1 MSFERT
7 ERSVRRRARVIRWI
21 VVAAVFL
28 AVTAASFAHQYI
40 NGANK
45 PVGVDALCPFGG
57 VETLFS
63 LLTGAGYIDKIVA
76 SSVVLLIGMILLALV
91 LRRSFCGQV
100 CPLGGVQELFG
111 GMGRKLFRRRVTVP
125 PVVDRVAR
133 LLKWAIL
140 VFFVVWTWQ
149 AASLVMR
156 PYDPWAAWT
165 HVTSEELWTE
175 LGIGVGVLIVSL
187 LGSMIYDRFFCKY
200 LCPTG
205 AFLGLF
211 SRASLLR
218 LRRDADACVDCG
230 ACDKACPMNITVSEE
245 LTVRSV
251 ECISC
256 NECVNACPAAGAL
269 QVETASGHA
278 VEPLRVTALVVVLLA
293 ILIAGATVVD
303 RFDWT
308 MPSLAEALQRSGS
321 SESETPKGNPT
332 GITGTAPNGV
342 EFDTS
347 LIKGYMSMREISDA
361 SGIPAETFTETW
373 GVPAEDLGRPMKDI
387 KDEYG
392 FSPDDVRVW
401 VGEQL
406 Q

>member
-7 ERSVRRRARVIRWI
+7 DRSVRGRARVVRWVI
-21 VVAAVFL
+21 VAVVFL
-28 AVTAASFAHQYI
+28 VVTGTSFAHQYI

-63 LLTGAGYIDKIVA
+63 LFTGAGYIDKIVV
-76 SSVVLLIGMILLALV
+76 SSVVLLIGMVLLALV

-100 CPLGGVQELFG
+100 CPLGGLQELFG
-111 GMGRKLFRRRVTVP
+111 GIARKLFKRRGTVP
-125 PVVDRVAR
+125 PAVDRVAR
-133 LLKWAIL
+133 LLKWVIL
-140 VFFVVWTWQ
+140 AFFVIWTWQ

-156 PYDPWAAWT
+156 PYDPWAAWA
-165 HVTSEELWTE
+165 HITSDELWTE
-175 LGIGVGVLIVSL
+175 FGIGVGILIVSL
-187 LGSMIYDRFFCKY
+187 LGSMLYDRFFCKY

-218 LRRDADACVDCG
+218 LRRDPEACVDCG
-230 ACDKACPMNITVSEE
+230 ACDKACPMNIAVSEE

-256 NECVNACPAAGAL
+256 NECVNSCPAAGAL
-269 QVETASGHA
+269 QVETRSGR
-278 VEPLRVTALVVVLLA
+278 VLSPLQVTGLVVALLA
-293 ILIAGATVVD
+293 VLIGGATIVD

-321 SESETPKGNPT
+321 SEGETPKGNPT
-332 GITGTAPNGV
+332 GITGTAPNGT
-342 EFDTS
+342 EFDTA
-347 LIKGYMSMREISDA
+347 LIKGYMSMQEISDA
-361 SGIPAETFTETW
+361 SGIPAELFTETW
-373 GVPAEDLGRPMKDI
+373 GVPAEDLDEPMKEI